1 LNFSVLNQTLFA
13 LSAKPSQCYD
23 SRQSGRIGLQVP
35 RAQRLNFRSRYV
47 AKTQPPIASG
57 NGILSQLSRQDFQL
71 LQPHLTS
78 VDLAA
83 RRQLTTR
90 GKRVD
95 DIYFI
100 EAGIAS
106 LVGAGNTKQIQIGM
120 IGREGMT
127 GLASAMGADRASH
140 DTFMQIAGKGLR
152 ISAAKLRELD
162 EQSRTLHRSL
172 LAYAHAFLIQI
183 AQAALANGLGK
194 IEERLAR
201 WLLMAADRLDT
212 NELCLTHE
220 FLAVTLGT
228 QRPGVTIALHELE
241 GAGLIATQRGRITI
255 LDRKALEKSSNG
267 IYLARER

>member
-1 LNFSVLNQTLFA
+1 
-13 LSAKPSQCYD
+13 
-23 SRQSGRIGLQVP
+23 
-35 RAQRLNFRSRYV
+35 V

-71 LQPHLTS
+71 LQPHLVA
-78 VDLAA
+78 VDLPV
-83 RRQLTTR
+83 RKQLTAR
-90 GKRVD
+90 GKRID
-95 DIYFI
+95 DVYFI

-106 LVGAGNTKQIQIGM
+106 VVGGGNAKQIEVGI

-127 GLASAMGADRASH
+127 GLAVVLGVDRAVH

-152 ISAAKLRELD
+152 ISSAKLRELD

-172 LAYAHAFLIQI
+172 LLYAHAYLMQI
-183 AQAALANGLGK
+183 AQTALANGLAK

-212 NELCLTHE
+212 DELPLTHE

-241 GAGLIATQRGRITI
+241 RAGLIVTQRGKITI
-255 LDRKALEKSSNG
+255 LDRKALEKSSHG

>member
-1 LNFSVLNQTLFA
+1 MA
-13 LSAKPSQCYD
+13 
-23 SRQSGRIGLQVP
+23 
-35 RAQRLNFRSRYV
+35 
-47 AKTQPPIASG
+47 
-57 NGILSQLSRQDFQL
+57 
-71 LQPHLTS
+71 
-78 VDLAA
+78 VDLPV
-83 RRQLTTR
+83 RKQLTAR
-90 GKRVD
+90 GKRID
-95 DIYFI
+95 DVYFL

-106 LVGAGNTKQIQIGM
+106 VVGGGNAKQIEIGM

-127 GLASAMGADRASH
+127 GLAVVLGVDRAVH
-140 DTFMQIAGKGLR
+140 DTFMHIAGRGLR
-152 ISAAKLRELD
+152 LSGAKLRELD

-172 LAYAHAFLIQI
+172 LAYAHALLIQI
-183 AQAALANGLGK
+183 AQAAAANGLGK

-212 NELCLTHE
+212 DELPLTHE

-241 GAGLIATQRGRITI
+241 RAGLIVTQRGKITI

>member
-1 LNFSVLNQTLFA
+1 L
-13 LSAKPSQCYD
+13 
-23 SRQSGRIGLQVP
+23 
-35 RAQRLNFRSRYV
+35 
-47 AKTQPPIASG
+47 AKTQPPNTSA

-71 LQPHLTS
+71 LQPHLS
-78 VDLAA
+78 PVDLPV
-83 RRQLTTR
+83 RRQLATR

-95 DIYFI
+95 DVYFI

-106 LVGAGNTKQIQIGM
+106 VVGSGSGKQIEIGI
-120 IGREGMT
+120 IGPEGMT
-127 GLASAMGADRASH
+127 GLVVVMGADRAPH

-162 EQSRTLHRSL
+162 EQSRTLHRSM
-172 LAYAHAFLIQI
+172 LAYAHTFLTQI
-183 AQAALANGLGK
+183 AQTALANGLSK

-201 WLLMAADRLDT
+201 WLLMAADRLGSD
-212 NELCLTHE
+212 ELPLTHE
-220 FLAVTLGT
+220 FLAVMLGT

-241 GAGLIATQRGRITI
+241 RAGLIVTQRGKITL